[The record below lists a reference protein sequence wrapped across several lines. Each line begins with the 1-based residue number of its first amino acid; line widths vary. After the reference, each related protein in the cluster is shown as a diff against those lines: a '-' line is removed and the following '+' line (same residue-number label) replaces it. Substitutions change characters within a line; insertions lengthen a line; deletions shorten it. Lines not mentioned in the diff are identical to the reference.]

1 MGPVLIGFIRI
12 NAVWGGAMKYL
23 NWQASVAFSIAA
35 MLASTPALA
44 QTCASPTRILT
55 DAAGF
60 PALQGTTCGHETSIT
75 SICGAMFGTP
85 GQAWV
90 GVLDVVAAATFNS
103 MTFTG
108 GVGYTMVAY
117 LIPQASGCG
126 DFDCTTSA
134 DRGSPM
140 RHVNIPPG
148 SYYLIVTGADFDA
161 PNACGAFTMTR
172 DGWLP
177 VALQAFSVE

>member
-1 MGPVLIGFIRI
+1 
-12 NAVWGGAMKYL
+12 MKYL

-55 DAAGF
+55 DAAGS
-60 PALQGTTCGHETSIT
+60 PALAGTTCGHETSIT
-75 SICGAMFGTP
+75 SICGTTFSAP

-90 GVLDVVAAATFNS
+90 GLLDVVDAGTFTS
-103 MTFTG
+103 LVFTG
-108 GVGYTMVAY
+108 GTGYTLTAY

-134 DRGSPM
+134 DGRNPM
-140 RHVNIPPG
+140 RHQNMPAG

-161 PNACGAFTMTR
+161 SSACGAFTMTR